1 MISLKLKA
9 IAFFIDKKDKV
20 VDVGCD
26 HAYLDIYLAKNNLC
40 KNIIASDINENAL
53 NNAKKNI
60 ARYNLT
66 KKIKCILSDGIN
78 EINTKDINTVVIA
91 GMGTKTIKHI
101 ISNKEKFKNIE
112 KIIIS
117 SNNDHYLLR
126 KFMNKN
132 HYYLEDEKIVFDKNH
147 YYVISKYKHGK
158 QKLNNKELMFGK
170 YKLENKNY
178 YEYLFKENKKILEKI
193 PFTKFKARKKIK
205 KENKILKKYLNVK

>member
-1 MISLKLKA
+1 MKSLKLKA

-60 ARYNLT
+60 AKYNLT

-78 EINTKDINTVVIA
+78 EVNVKDINTVVIA

-101 ISNKEKFKNIE
+101 ISNKEKFKNID
-112 KIIIS
+112 KIILS
-117 SNNDHYLLR
+117 SNNDQYLLR

-132 HYYLEDEKIVFDKNH
+132 HYYLEDEN
-147 YYVISKYKHGK
+147 YVISKYKQGK
-158 QKLNNKELMFGK
+158 QKFNNKELMFGK
-170 YKLENKNY
+170 YKIENKNY

-205 KENKILKKYLNVK
+205 KENKILKKYLNIK